1 MKFDL
6 NKNTKKLKKTDLSIA
21 VIIIIGILIVINFF
35 SYQLFYRWDLT
46 QSKQYSISK
55 VTKNTIGSLDDVVN
69 IKAYF
74 SKNLPSQFITIKQE
88 VTDILDE
95 YQNYSKGKIKVE
107 FIDPGT
113 DEQTQRELYMKGIP
127 QLTFEILEKDKS
139 QLVNGYMGIAISYGN
154 KTEVI
159 PAVQQNT
166 QDLEYQITTAIKKV
180 ITDKIATVGFLTSN
194 GVMTSASGISTAYK
208 EVQKLY
214 TVVDVNLKDEKTVP
228 TEVNTLIIA
237 GPKEKFTDAELKA
250 INSFVM
256 RGGSLFVMLDGVT
269 IEAGLSTKK
278 NETDLDK
285 LLEKYGLKINLDLV
299 ADTRSGV
306 ASFTQGF
313 MTFSSN
319 YPFWP
324 KITKEGFSQT
334 NGAVSN
340 LNTVVLP
347 WASSIDINESLINKN
362 NYASLAFTT
371 DKAWVQSDNFSILP
385 NGSATPQGTQKIYNL
400 AVMVNGGIKNA
411 YPDKNS
417 KENKESSGRIIAVGD
432 SDFLSDSF
440 LQNMPDNLTFFQNL
454 VDSLSFDQDLINIR
468 SKNVTSRPIK
478 EGLSDSARLAIRYVN
493 ILGLTLLVII
503 YGMARYYMRRK
514 SKFVDEL

>member
-1 MKFDL
+1 MDF
-6 NKNTKKLKKTDLSIA
+6 NKTTKKLKKTDLSIA
-21 VIIIIGILIVINFF
+21 VIIIIGIVIVVNFF
-35 SYQLFYRWDLT
+35 SYQIFYRWDLT
-46 QSKQYSISK
+46 QTKQYSVSK
-55 VTKNTIGSLDDVVN
+55 VTKKTIGALDDVVN
-69 IKAYF
+69 IKGYF
-74 SKNLPSQFITIKQE
+74 SKNLPSQFITVRQE

-113 DEQTQRELYMKGIP
+113 DEQTQRDLYTKGIP

-139 QLVNGYMGIAISYGN
+139 QLVNGYMGIAISYGD

-159 PAVQQNT
+159 PAVKQDT
-166 QDLEYQITTAIKKV
+166 QDLEYQLTTAIKKV
-180 ITDKIATVGFLTSN
+180 ISDKIATIGFLTSN
-194 GVMTSASGISTAYK
+194 GVMTSASGISSAYK

-214 TVVDVNLKDEKTVP
+214 TVVDVNLKDQKTVP
-228 TEVNTLIIA
+228 VEVNTLIIP

-250 INSFVM
+250 INSFLM

-269 IEAGLSTKK
+269 IAAGLSANK

-285 LLEKYGLKINLDLV
+285 LLEKYGIKVNLDLV
-299 ADTRSGV
+299 ADLRSGV
-306 ASFTQGF
+306 ASFSQGF

-324 KITKEGFSQT
+324 KVTKEGFDKN

-347 WASSIDINESLINKN
+347 WASSIDINEGLINKN
-362 NYASLAFTT
+362 NYSDLAFTT
-371 DKAWVQSDNFSILP
+371 DKGWVESDNFSILP
-385 NGSATPQGTQKIYNL
+385 NATSPQGTQKIYNL

-417 KENKESSGRIIAVGD
+417 KDNQVSAGRIIAVGD

-468 SKNVTSRPIK
+468 SKNVTTRPIK
-478 EGLSDSARLAIRYVN
+478 EGLSDSARLGIRYANV
-493 ILGLTLLVII
+493 LGLTLLVII
-503 YGMARYYMRRK
+503 YGLGRYYMRRK